1 MLTSPHD
8 TNPGN
13 NNEQLRVQPHLLPS
27 ARLWKNSGMG
37 YPAHGLQH
45 DETEVE
51 LEGVERQTIYG
62 LRRDDIQ
69 KLWPGSYDDQKW
81 RWLFSDQDEED
92 RMSRDSEEHR
102 RSIAACIVRGV
113 YIMEKERDKRR
124 TPRLAPAWWESF
136 HFRCCEV
143 LNDRKGFI
151 FGAIFEYAPPDG
163 AWRHQSAPRYVVA
176 FRGTM
181 PWQSTRFADLH
192 HDLKIALNEQ
202 HEFGRYRDA
211 RHTVAEL
218 LNGIACGRVPA
229 GIVWLA
235 GHSLGASI
243 ALDVGRQ
250 VMEERWWCLPTFL
263 FNPPHVS
270 VWPVINKLGMAEKAR
285 RDLYFKS
292 FMVKAMLAKTVRQ
305 PHERSMTEL
314 FERLA
319 PWVPELYVHDRDF
332 ICQGFV
338 DYFEQRQK
346 MLEKSG
352 VFQSV
357 AEVAMKLSY
366 RDMWTS
372 SPSHDTSSGN
382 GDEPRVQ
389 FRERR

>member
-1 MLTSPHD
+1 
-8 TNPGN
+8 
-13 NNEQLRVQPHLLPS
+13 
-27 ARLWKNSGMG
+27 
-37 YPAHGLQH
+37 
-45 DETEVE
+45 
-51 LEGVERQTIYG
+51 
-62 LRRDDIQ
+62 
-69 KLWPGSYDDQKW
+69 
-81 RWLFSDQDEED
+81 
-92 RMSRDSEEHR
+92 
-102 RSIAACIVRGV
+102 
-113 YIMEKERDKRR
+113 MEKERDKRR
-124 TPRLAPAWWESF
+124 TQRLAPAWWESF

-181 PWQSTRFADLH
+181 LWQSTRFADLH

-229 GIVWLA
+229 GIVLLA

-250 VMEERWWCLPTFL
+250 VMEERRWCLPTFL

-285 RDLYFKS
+285 RDLYFMS

-305 PHERSMTEL
+305 PHEE
-314 FERLA
+314 
-319 PWVPELYVHDRDF
+319 HDGAIRTVGAMGAGA
-332 ICQGFV
+332 GFV

-352 VFQSV
+352 VFRSV

-389 FRERR
+389 PHLLPSAMLWKNSSHRHGPHELKNWWLPDSVLNLSARRYTCHGP